1 MIAKLKDFLSYLE
14 DKNLINSKIKDSK
27 KLNQIV
33 ESLIN
38 SNDVLQ
44 KEIKDKKKKHDH
56 SKWLIILAVCDST
69 NLCDLN

>member
-44 KEIKDKKKKHDH
+44 KEIKDKKKKHAH
-56 SKWLIILAVCDST
+56 SK
-69 NLCDLN
+69 